1 MLFMNTIR
9 VGKWLWLTILP
20 FSLCFALFYH
30 FLTMWSVRRYCRGP
44 VCNPAVTSHPLIGH
58 WCLLQLAASITL
70 PLVQRT
76 LHTCLSLLTLLRS
89 LQCIVEYTMC
99 VTIYL
104 FLHCIHCTV
113 YTLQTEYRA
122 SNLSTTLTNWTFLL
136 NKKSS
141 NWLLKQLTGQLRFV
155 PSSNIIHWLVT
166 IDCPIS
172 SQCSKPPAFASFHFG
187 LLYCD
192 KLHLASVHSEPEI
205 SAMYAL

>member
-1 MLFMNTIR
+1 MLVTI
-9 VGKWLWLTILP
+9 GCLNH
-20 FSLCFALFYH
+20 FAAGAAHLAHMSQSHNVYIAH
-30 FLTMWSVRRYCRGP
+30 T
-44 VCNPAVTSHPLIGH
+44 VTL
-58 WCLLQLAASITL
+58 
-70 PLVQRT
+70 
-76 LHTCLSLLTLLRS
+76 
-89 LQCIVEYTMC
+89 IVEYTMC

-192 KLHLASVHSEPEI
+192 KLHWDSVHSEPGPEI
-205 SAMYAL
+205 NVLYAL

>member
-1 MLFMNTIR
+1 MLVTI
-9 VGKWLWLTILP
+9 GCLNH
-20 FSLCFALFYH
+20 FAAGAAHLAHMSQSPHNVYIAH
-30 FLTMWSVRRYCRGP
+30 T
-44 VCNPAVTSHPLIGH
+44 VTL
-58 WCLLQLAASITL
+58 
-70 PLVQRT
+70 
-76 LHTCLSLLTLLRS
+76 
-89 LQCIVEYTMC
+89 IVEYTMC

-104 FLHCIHCTV
+104 FFHCIHCTV

-122 SNLSTTLTNWTFLL
+122 SNLSTTLIQL
-136 NKKSS
+136 NILAQQKKSS